1 MKPWWC
7 KTSGIVK
14 RSRFRRTEYGAA
26 QVTEFG
32 AALFILL
39 GCVVLPLLNMAI
51 IPVRYGMGKSIV
63 TAEVRRLARSESF
76 SEALASVTSESSKW
90 QQLNAIG
97 GIDVNETELSMTI
110 ESTKTKQIETF
121 RAPKTIPARVLPEGK
136 DSPCVY
142 LLDLKV
148 DVAIHPLVSISW
160 TNIRIPG
167 LTGPIP
173 IRFHEVAAWENL
185 TRDPVTGDFFLNQ

>member
-1 MKPWWC
+1 MKRI
-7 KTSGIVK
+7 S
-14 RSRFRRTEYGAA
+14 RSRSVGRTECGAA

-32 AALFILL
+32 AALFLLL
-39 GCVVLPLLNMAI
+39 GCIVLALLNMAI

-76 SEALASVTSESSKW
+76 GEALASVTAETSKW

-97 GIDVNETELSMTI
+97 GIDVKETELSMTV
-110 ESTKTKQIETF
+110 ESTKTKRVEIF
-121 RAPKTIPARVLPEGK
+121 RAPKTIPARLLPDGS
-136 DSPCVY
+136 DCPCVY

-148 DVAIHPLVSISW
+148 DVAIHPLVSVSW
-160 TNIRIPG
+160 TNIHIPG

-185 TRDPVTGDFFLNQ
+185 TRDPVTSDFFMNQ